1 MIVSWLV
8 LLSLACTLFLGCG
21 MAPRGQA
28 DAAKSQKPL
37 PHDALSQIESVEA
50 PVLAP
55 PSAEAAESVL
65 ESSPIDLILLDVGLA
80 TPTNG
85 FDLAARLR
93 RNARTERLPI
103 ILLTARGFASDVLRG
118 REVGAAGYITKP
130 FSTDEVVNR
139 VGAILG
145 T

>member
-1 MIVSWLV
+1 MGGQVLIVDDE
-8 LLSLACTLFLGCG
+8 TYIRRILGFKLERAG
-21 MAPRGQA
+21 F
-28 DAAKSQKPL
+28 ST
-37 PHDALSQIESVEA
+37 VEA
-50 PVLAP
+50 S
-55 PSAEAAESVL
+55 SAEEAERIL
-65 ESSPIDLILLDVGLA
+65 ETDDVDLMLLDVGLA

-93 RNARTERLPI
+93 RNTGTEHLPI

-139 VGAILG
+139 VRAILG
-145 T
+145 D

>member
-1 MIVSWLV
+1 MEGRVLIV
-8 LLSLACTLFLGCG
+8 
-21 MAPRGQA
+21 
-28 DAAKSQKPL
+28 D
-37 PHDALSQIESVEA
+37 DEA
-50 PVLAP
+50 YIRRILCFKLERAGFTTFEA
-55 PSAEAAESVL
+55 PSAEAAEIVL
-65 ESSPIDLILLDVGLA
+65 EGHEIHLILLDVGLA

-118 REVGAAGYITKP
+118 HEIGAAGYITKP

-139 VGAILG
+139 VRAIIG
-145 T
+145 S